1 MQHARFYFVLLCLTA
16 VASISFAQT
25 KAKALG
31 PDEIVAKL
39 YKDQKAETGPFNQ
52 TKSRALVDRFFME
65 DLADMI
71 WKDAVAAKGEIGAI
85 DFDPL
90 FGSQDPQVTDFKI
103 NKSGWASDAKFTA
116 DKAVVEVTFKEGGRK
131 KSVRFAFRQDK
142 AGVWKID
149 NIGYPDKSSLREIF
163 GALAP
168 AKS

>member
-90 FGSQDPQVTDFKI
+90 FGSRTRKSQTSRSTKAAGPVTRNSPRTKQWS
-103 NKSGWASDAKFTA
+103 K
-116 DKAVVEVTFKEGGRK
+116 
-131 KSVRFAFRQDK
+131 
-142 AGVWKID
+142 
-149 NIGYPDKSSLREIF
+149 
-163 GALAP
+163 
-168 AKS
+168 